1 MLRPAAF
8 GYNAQTAATNHLQS
22 APPPSPLAQRTDA
35 AAAVREF
42 DALVAQ
48 LTSAGVAVCVVEDS
62 PVPPKPDAVFP
73 NNWVSFHADGSV
85 VLYPMLTANR
95 RGERRLDLLQA
106 VQQQLGFVERRRIDL
121 SHHEDEGRFLE
132 GTGSLVLDHVD
143 RVAYACR
150 SPRTDESLVREWARL
165 MGYEPLLFDAHLAD
179 GSPVYHTNVLLWIGA
194 TAAGCG
200 TAWIAAADRGR
211 VRDRLRASGRE
222 VVELDASALRAFA
235 GNMLELSGRDG
246 RRVLAL
252 SASAAAA
259 LGDPTMGDPTLAE
272 PTFAGT
278 ALARLRGLTDELLI
292 ASLPTIERLGG
303 GSLRCMLAEVARP
316 DLRQQQPA

>member
-1 MLRPAAF
+1 MLRPASF
-8 GYNAQTAATNHLQS
+8 GYNAQTAATNHLQNE
-22 APPPSPLAQRTDA
+22 PPPSLLAQRADA

-48 LTSAGVAVCVVEDS
+48 LQTAGIAVCVVEDG

-95 RGERRLDLLQA
+95 RSERRLDLVQA
-106 VQQQLGFVERRRIDL
+106 VQRQLRFVERRRIDL
-121 SHHEDEGRFLE
+121 RHHEDQGRHLE

-150 SPRTDESLVREWARL
+150 SPRTDEALVREWARL

-194 TAAGCG
+194 GAAGVG
-200 TAWIAAADRGR
+200 TGWIAAADREH
-211 VRDRLRASGRE
+211 VQARLRASGRE
-222 VVELDASALRAFA
+222 VVALDAPALQAFA
-235 GNMLELSGRDG
+235 GNMLELCRRDG
-246 RRVLAL
+246 KRVLAM

-259 LGDPTMGDPTLAE
+259 L
-272 PTFAGT
+272 AGPP
-278 ALARLRGLTDELLI
+278 LSRLRELTDHLLI
-292 ASLPTIERLGG
+292 APLPTIERVGG

-316 DLRQQQPA
+316 PRPDAPA